1 MNDVRH
7 AIFCAGLT
15 DRFADSADTD
25 GAIRN
30 TAVQKHPLNLR
41 LKSEP
46 RRFAYQPALFFHTH
60 CRKGAAPRATT

>member
-1 MNDVRH
+1 MFR
-7 AIFCAGLT
+7 AGLA

-30 TAVQKHPLNLR
+30 KVAWKRPLNAR

-46 RRFAYQPALFFHTH
+46 RIFAYQPALFFHTH
-60 CRKGAAPRATT
+60 CWNGAAPRAMT